1 MRVVL
6 FNYYL
11 FIVCYRVSYILIIL
25 IYLMNFI
32 FSYLLKYFGL
42 IYL

>member
-1 MRVVL
+1 MRVTL
-6 FNYYL
+6 FKHYL

-25 IYLMNFI
+25 IYLTNFI
-32 FSYLLKYFGL
+32 LSYMVKYFGL